1 MLANINKNTAS
12 STSTQTKAE
21 KTPVK
26 NEKSSSGKKVA
37 VDLVNV
43 NNGQIDIAASI
54 AGQGASAGIP
64 LPNIELK
71 GIGREKT
78 SEGKGIVET
87 VTIILKKILSTSY
100 DTVINQG
107 LGGLKDVAADGIKAV
122 NDTANG
128 LKDGLKEEA
137 QGLLKGIF

>member
-1 MLANINKNTAS
+1 M
-12 STSTQTKAE
+12 
-21 KTPVK
+21 
-26 NEKSSSGKKVA
+26 
-37 VDLVNV
+37 
-43 NNGQIDIAASI
+43 
-54 AGQGASAGIP
+54 
-64 LPNIELK
+64 K
-71 GIGREKT
+71 GIGREKA

-87 VTIILKKILSTSY
+87 VTFILKKILSTSY